1 MIPIMDRQV
10 LEMAMLCESGRW
22 LYTALI
28 PIPGRKGKGQEWCG
42 MLMTY
47 NFGVAHASDH
57 VDRFGQ
63 VT

>member
-1 MIPIMDRQV
+1 MISIEDQQI

-28 PIPGRKGKGQEWCG
+28 PIPGIKGKGQERYG
-42 MLMTY
+42 MPMTY
-47 NFGVAHASDH
+47 KFSVALSSDH